1 MPDDAIQPFRIDIPQ
16 AQLDDLASRLART
29 RWIEELPD
37 TGWERGVPPGYLKD
51 LAGYWAGGF
60 DWRKQEATLNQHPQ
74 YITEIDGQN
83 VHFVHTRSPRADA
96 IPLLLIHG
104 WPGTP
109 ADFLAMTGPLTD
121 PGEAG
126 TPAFHL
132 VIPSLPGHGFSGP
145 VTEPGWNDGR
155 VAAAL
160 AELMSRL
167 GYDRY
172 GVHGGDHGAFLAPRI
187 GRDHAGHVLGVHVN
201 ALVTF
206 PTGDPAD
213 IAALTSADQQRLAA
227 MKQFQDDGSA
237 YMQLAGTRPNTIA
250 QLLADSPAGQL
261 AWITEKY
268 HEWAGQGIDRDTIL
282 TAASI
287 YWLTGTARSVAN
299 YYYERFHDP
308 AMFAPASKG
317 TVPTGVAVFTTA
329 DFAIRAFAE
338 KAHNITRWTEFET
351 GGHFPALEEPGP
363 LTGDIRAFF
372 RTLAH

>member
-1 MPDDAIQPFRIDIPQ
+1 MPGQAIQPFRIHIPQ
-16 AQLDDLASRLART
+16 AQLDDLTDRLART
-29 RWIEELPD
+29 RWIEELPS
-37 TGWERGVPPGYLKD
+37 TGWERGVPPGYLRD
-51 LAGYWAGGF
+51 LAGYWASGF
-60 DWRKQEATLNQHPQ
+60 DWRKQEATLHQHPQ
-74 YITEIDGQN
+74 YITEIDGQT
-83 VHFVHTRSPRADA
+83 VHFVHARSPRADA

-121 PGEAG
+121 PGEPG

-187 GRDHAGHVLGVHVN
+187 GRDFAGHVLGVHVN

-308 AMFAPASKG
+308 AMFAPAPKG

>member
-1 MPDDAIQPFRIDIPQ
+1 MADDAIQPFRIDIPQ

-29 RWIEELPD
+29 RWIEELPG
-37 TGWERGVPPGYLKD
+37 TGWERGVPPGDLKD
-51 LAGYWAGGF
+51 LAGYWASGF
-60 DWRKQEATLNQHPQ
+60 DWRKQETTLNQHPQ

-109 ADFLAMTGPLTD
+109 ADFAAMTGPLTD

-237 YMQLAGTRPNTIA
+237 YMQLAGTRPNTIS

-308 AMFAPASKG
+308 AMFAPTPKG

-329 DFAIRAFAE
+329 DFAIRVFAE
-338 KAHNITRWTEFET
+338 KAHNITRWTEFES

-363 LTGDIRAFF
+363 LTADIRAFF
-372 RTLAH
+372 GTLTH

>member
-1 MPDDAIQPFRIDIPQ
+1 M
-16 AQLDDLASRLART
+16 
-29 RWIEELPD
+29 
-37 TGWERGVPPGYLKD
+37 
-51 LAGYWAGGF
+51 
-60 DWRKQEATLNQHPQ
+60 QEAQLNQHPQ
-74 YITEIDGQN
+74 YTTVIGGQQI
-83 VHFVHTRSPRADA
+83 HFAHVRSPRNDA
-96 IPLLLIHG
+96 VPLLLIHG

-109 ADFLAMTGPLTD
+109 ADFLATISPLASPPD
-121 PGEAG
+121 AG

-155 VAAAL
+155 VADAL
-160 AELMSRL
+160 AELMARL
-167 GYDRY
+167 GYHRY

-187 GRDHAGHVLGVHVN
+187 GRDHPGHVLGVHVN

-213 IAALTSADQQRLAA
+213 VAALTDADKQRLAA

-237 YMQLAGTRPNTIA
+237 YMQLAGTRPDTLA

-268 HEWAGQGIDRDTIL
+268 KEWTDQAHQLPDQAIGRDTIL
-282 TAASI
+282 TTASI

-308 AMFAPASKG
+308 AMFAPAPKG
-317 TVPTGVAVFTTA
+317 TVPTGVAVFPTA
-329 DFAIRAFAE
+329 DFAIRPFAE
-338 KAHNITRWTEFET
+338 KAHNITRWTEFSS
-351 GGHFPALEEPGP
+351 GGHFPALEEPGL
-363 LTGDIRAFF
+363 LTSDIRAFF
-372 RTLAH
+372 GTLTH